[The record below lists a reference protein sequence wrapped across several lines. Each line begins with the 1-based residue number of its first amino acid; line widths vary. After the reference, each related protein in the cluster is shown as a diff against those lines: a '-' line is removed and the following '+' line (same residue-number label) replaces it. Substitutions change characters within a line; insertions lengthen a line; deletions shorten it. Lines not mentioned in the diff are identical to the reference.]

1 MTPQRVYRGLL
12 WLYPSAF
19 RREYGED
26 MVEAFGEALRD
37 DRRGRLRFW
46 VTVVVDL
53 VRSASREHWRTG
65 GGVTMISRTR
75 IAGLAVLAMLLTAG
89 LMWTAWVVVTQD
101 QGLPIEQT
109 QFRVDVDSMEGGQS
123 ARFSADTSGAPTS
136 VRTARGEWRALGAG
150 EELVTPVTLTIPPGP
165 FVAQFT
171 SLGSIA
177 ATGCQGTRRIRDS
190 PRNRVRH
197 RCAADPHTGRVHRG
211 QSVPIADGSSVGDP
225 TGRIRYAC

>member
-1 MTPQRVYRGLL
+1 MTPQHVYRGLL

-53 VRSASREHWRTG
+53 VRSASRERWRTG
-65 GGVTMISRTR
+65 RGVTMISRTR
-75 IAGLAVLAMLLTAG
+75 IAGLAALAILLTAG
-89 LMWTAWVVVTQD
+89 LMWAAWVVVTQD

-109 QFRVDVDSMEGGQS
+109 RFRVDVDSMESGQS

-136 VRTARGEWRALGAG
+136 VRTARGEWRALAAG

-171 SLGSIA
+171 SLDASPPLRVSA
-177 ATGCQGTRRIRDS
+177 AGESVNLLGIGYDIVVERTR
-190 PRNRVRH
+190 
-197 RCAADPHTGRVHRG
+197 T
-211 QSVPIADGSSVGDP
+211 SVGFGEDSQFLSQTRLRLATP
-225 TGRIRYAC
+225 QEESDTP